1 MKTSSKFIC
10 AVALGWLAAIEPA
23 PAHAGL
29 VQNPSFESNINETW
43 PHYGGIDLWAGG
55 SGVNDVSGP
64 FHNSQTAIP
73 DQTRVAFKQGN
84 GTLSQEITGLTPG
97 QQYWVQFYYDARAG
111 SQKVDIAVNFNDGL
125 ADTEVGKLVNV
136 LPAYTKNQP
145 YYFASFPFTPQ
156 SDYGTLTFTVTV
168 TGDSTAL
175 FDGVTIVPR
184 DEGNVVVANPSFE
197 ASGDILDGSFFTGG
211 LAGWQGTGNF
221 TVDRGDLSGF
231 YADNGTPPD
240 QDHVAVLNDV
250 SSLSQVVNGLVPGK
264 PYQLSFAYN
273 ARTGNTPHLQVKV
286 GDTVLA
292 EENVSAV
299 GGFAAYRTKTVTF
312 TATDFSALISFAQ
325 TTAANQTLLL
335 DDVKVVGET
344 STPLPPLAISPSVAE
359 ISPGQ
364 KVTVTVTV
372 PGELLKLH
380 AVDLKFRSLTPTV
393 ARLVGADSDGVLALH
408 FDQDGADTATFEVE
422 GLVRGSALLDVVDS
436 GGLTVQDTL
445 MTYVVTSL
453 VKNPSFDSAGA
464 PAAPGY
470 GEILGWT
477 GGSGVNT
484 SAGPFYDNGLVP
496 DRTQVGFV
504 QGSKTLS
511 QDISGL
517 TPGQTYW
524 LQFYYNARE
533 FGTGWTLD
541 LSVKF
546 AGQELAHI
554 ASILAVGAGQP
565 FYQTNLVF
573 TPASDSGV
581 LEFTTTA
588 QGDATLLLDAVN
600 IVPRDAGDILVMNPS
615 FEASGTIVGGVGYL
629 QPNPVAGWAFQASGY
644 GINVLGRDPFAD
656 NGTNPDQDAVLFI
669 QNAGS
674 MTQTITGLTPGKNY
688 TVLLFAD
695 PRNCCG
701 GTIETT
707 LRVSVD
713 GLPILEQLLQ
723 PVGGSNPY
731 YVETAG
737 FTAASTEAVLQ
748 IEHAPEA
755 GTDRSLVLDN
765 VRVFPEGQIPPI
777 ILTDPQSAPRV
788 LRGDD
793 VSLSV
798 VATGKEPLSYQWK
811 FNGTDLPGKTDATL
825 GLTGITPEQS
835 GQYTVVVQNSLG
847 SKTSRAATVQVHE
860 RVSGAFNT
868 GLAANGSLLTPG
880 AVDPHYTL
888 VDNPNDPNST
898 KTYAVL
904 YPPAEWVPATDVS
917 QWIAP
922 VADPLAEPMPN
933 VGFYKYRL
941 TFDLTGYD
949 PASTFVTGQTAA
961 AEGLDDIYLNDAVKS
976 GFRRAGA
983 AGSFASFLLTDGF
996 KAGVNTLDFRVFV
1009 TSNPQAT
1016 GLHVTDLIIGSQV
1029 LSAAPALTVA
1039 LVGGQVKISWPTAAA
1054 GYELQSADNV
1064 TGTWAKD
1071 PAVAVEQGGQWV
1083 VTVAPSG
1090 AGKFYRLT
1098 KD

>member
-1 MKTSSKFIC
+1 MKTSTRIAC
-10 AVALGWLAAIEPA
+10 IVACGWLALSGPT
-23 PAHAGL
+23 PAHAAL

-43 PHYGGIDLWAGG
+43 PHYGPIDLWAGG

-73 DQTRVAFKQGN
+73 DQSRVAFKQGA
-84 GTLSQEITGLTPG
+84 GTLSQEINGLTPG

-111 SQKVDIAVNFNDGL
+111 SQKVDITVNFNDGL
-125 ADTEVGKLVNV
+125 TDLEVGKVVNV

-145 YYFASFPFTPQ
+145 YYFASFPFTPEY
-156 SDYGTLTFTVTV
+156 DYGTLTFTVAV

-184 DEGNVVVANPSFE
+184 DAGNVVVANPSFE
-197 ASGDILDGSFFTGG
+197 ASGDVLDGGFFTGG
-211 LAGWQGTGNF
+211 LAGWQGTGNY
-221 TVDRGDLSGF
+221 TVDRGDLSGA
-231 YADNGTPPD
+231 YADNGSPPD

-286 GDTVLA
+286 GDSVA
-292 EENVSAV
+292 FEENVSAV
-299 GGFAAYRTKTVTF
+299 GGVAAYRTKTVTF
-312 TATDFSALISFAQ
+312 TATDFNAQITFAQ
-325 TTAANQTLLL
+325 SAAGNLTLLL
-335 DDVKVVGET
+335 DDVKVMGET
-344 STPLPPLAISPSVAE
+344 ATPLPPLAISPSVAE
-359 ISPGQ
+359 IAPGQ
-364 KVTVTVTV
+364 KVTVSVTV
-372 PGELLKLH
+372 PSELLIVR
-380 AVDLKFRSLTPTV
+380 AVDLKFQSLTPTV
-393 ARLVGADSDGVLALH
+393 ARLVGADADGILTLH
-408 FDQDGADTATFEVE
+408 FDKNGTATGTFEVE
-422 GLVRGSALLDVVDS
+422 GLGRGSALLDVVDS
-436 GGLTVQDTL
+436 AGLTVQDTL

-453 VKNPSFDSAGA
+453 VKNPSFDSAPA
-464 PAAPGY
+464 PASPGY
-470 GEILGWT
+470 GDILGWT

-484 SAGPFYDNGLVP
+484 SAGPFFDNGLVP

-517 TPGQTYW
+517 TPGQSYW

-533 FGTGWTLD
+533 FGTDWTLD

-554 ASILAVGAGQP
+554 SSITAVGAGLP
-565 FYQTNLVF
+565 FYETNIVF
-573 TPASDSGV
+573 TPTGDSGT
-581 LEFTTTA
+581 LEFTTTV

-600 IVPRDAGDILVMNPS
+600 IVPRDAGDVVVMNPS

-644 GINVLGRDPFAD
+644 GVNVEGRDPFAD
-656 NGTNPDQDAVLFI
+656 NGNNPDQDAVLFI

-674 MTQTITGLTPGKNY
+674 TTQTIRGLTPGKNY
-688 TVLLFAD
+688 TVLLFAN
-695 PRNCCG
+695 PRNCCV

-713 GLPILEQLLQ
+713 DNPILEQVLQ

-731 YVETAG
+731 WVETAV
-737 FTAASTEAVLQ
+737 FTAASNEAVLKL
-748 IEHAPEA
+748 EHAPEA
-755 GTDRSLVLDN
+755 GTDRSLVIDN
-765 VRVFPEGQIPPI
+765 VRIVPEGQIPPI
-777 ILTDPQSAPRV
+777 ILTDPQSAPQV

-798 VATGKEPLSYQWK
+798 LATGKEPLSYQWK
-811 FNGTDLPGKTDATL
+811 LNGADLAGKTSATL
-825 GLTGITPEQS
+825 DLTGVTPEQS

-847 SKTSRAATVQVHE
+847 SKTSRAATVKVHE
-860 RVSGAFNT
+860 RVPGAFNT
-868 GLAANGSLLTPG
+868 GLTANGSLVVPG
-880 AVDPHYTL
+880 EVDPHYVL

-904 YPPAEWVPATDVS
+904 YPPTTWVPSTDVS

-922 VADPLAEPMPN
+922 VADPLAEPLPN

-941 TFDLTGYD
+941 AFDLTGYD
-949 PASTFVTGQTAA
+949 PANTFIAGQTTA

-976 GFRRAGA
+976 GFRRGGA

-996 KAGVNTLDFRVFV
+996 KAGVNTLDFRLYV

-1016 GLHVTDLIIGSQV
+1016 GLHVTDLVIGSQV
-1029 LSAAPALTVA
+1029 MSATPELTVG
-1039 LVGGQVKISWPTAAA
+1039 LVAGQVKISWPSGLA
-1054 GYELQSADNV
+1054 GYVLQSADQV
-1064 TGTWAKD
+1064 TGAWAND
-1071 PAVAVEQGGQWV
+1071 PTAAVEQGGQWV

-1098 KD
+1098 KN